1 MPKKR
6 VQHLHFCFFNML
18 LALECGIC
26 FARSDAG
33 DSDSDSGIRAPSPR
47 LREGRGEREDDLTN
61 VITVHASE

>member
-33 DSDSDSGIRAPSPR
+33 DSDSASGICASPHR
-47 LREGRGEREDDLTN
+47 DSEKEGETLRDE
-61 VITVHASE
+61 